1 MRSSSELSVWDG
13 FIIPHCT
20 GASPTNQVF
29 STLWFLKKN
38 AYAET
43 TIEAVGKRLRHLEK
57 HCVLGEPEQVSVREY
72 VTDID
77 SGKLFRKRK

>member
-29 STLWFLKKN
+29 NTLWFFKKN
-38 AYAET
+38 VYAET
-43 TIEAVGKRLRHLEK
+43 TIETVGKRLRQLET
-57 HCVLGEPEQVSVREY
+57 HCVLGEPEQMSACEC